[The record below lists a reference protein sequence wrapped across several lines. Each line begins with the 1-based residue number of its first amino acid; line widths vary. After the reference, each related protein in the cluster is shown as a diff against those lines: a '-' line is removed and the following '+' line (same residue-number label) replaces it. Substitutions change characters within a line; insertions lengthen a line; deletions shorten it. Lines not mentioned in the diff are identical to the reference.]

1 MIKCCI
7 KCSVSLE
14 MGNNI
19 HDFCVNKKW
28 YLCKSCHDSTQN
40 GSRMYVDGRYV
51 SRTHPL
57 HKPGRYVSF
66 NDAAFSSFE
75 NLSKV
80 KDGYVYVLSNPAW
93 PEWVKVGMAIDAN
106 DRCGSYQTSS
116 PYRDYVLHHAV
127 ASDDRR
133 VAEYEAH
140 TALEKVADSR
150 RGEWFKIPV
159 DKAVECMTG
168 ITK

>member
-1 MIKCCI
+1 MNKP
-7 KCSVSLE
+7 SRVLE
-14 MGNNI
+14 NKTRMTVGGYRCRVGNPKHPFYDIYTDQGFDAVFTAMGLI
-19 HDFCVNKKW
+19 
-28 YLCKSCHDSTQN
+28 T
-40 GSRMYVDGRYV
+40 
-51 SRTHPL
+51 
-57 HKPGRYVSF
+57 
-66 NDAAFSSFE
+66 DAASKIRE
-75 NLSKV
+75 EVLSLYDKHIE
-80 KDGYVYVLSNPAW
+80 GYVYVLSNPAW
-93 PEWVKVGMAIDAN
+93 PEWVKVGMAVDAN

-159 DKAVECMTG
+159 DKAVECMSAL
-168 ITK
+168 